1 MNISSNELREK
12 FQLFFEKKEHKRIL
26 SAPLVP
32 ENDPSVLFTTA
43 GMHPLV
49 SYLKGQKHPQGDK
62 LTNVQKC
69 LRTTDID
76 EVGDNTHATVFE
88 MLGNWSLG
96 SYFKKEAIGYSWEF
110 LTDQKGLRLDPEYLA
125 VSVFTGDDNSP
136 RDEESASLWHKAGVA
151 KERIAY
157 LDKEENWWPA
167 GGKAIGP
174 QGPDTEIF
182 YWTGKDAPPKEFDAN
197 DSSWVEIWND
207 VFMEYNGA
215 EDGSLTKL
223 KQQNVDTGMGLE
235 RVVMV
240 LNGLESIYEIDTY
253 ESLMRLIK
261 KHVKKENEKQLRVL
275 ADHIK
280 AATFMLCDE
289 VPVAPANKDQGYV
302 LRRVIRRAVLAMR
315 ELEFEVN
322 ASGVMAEG
330 LALIIDEF
338 SEIYPSLT
346 LNKER
351 ALVELKAEVDKFD
364 VTIDRGMRE
373 LYKIINDNKKSGDVL
388 SGAQAFLLW
397 ESFGLP
403 IEMTGEIVKKSGMQI
418 DRDAFDKKLREHQEK
433 SRTAGAG
440 KFKGGLSDQSDESIK
455 YHTAT
460 HLLQQALREVL
471 GNHVQQ
477 RGSNI
482 TTERLRFDF
491 SHTDKMTNEEIK
503 KVENMVNE
511 NIKANLSIV
520 KKEMSVEEAKGAGA
534 LGLFEKKYGD
544 KVSVYFIG
552 DFSNEICG
560 GPHVKKT
567 GTLGDFK
574 ITKEESS
581 SAGVRRIKAVLEDIV

>member
-12 FQLFFEKKEHKRIL
+12 FQLFFEKKEHKRIP

-157 LDKEENWWPA
+157 LEKEENWWPA